1 MVITVIDAVYL
12 KTTCFIFTCIFI
24 HKTIYFIQF
33 VFHSISIVSSVTGG
47 LTGHLLAQDKT
58 NIHVCKDL
66 F

>member
-1 MVITVIDAVYL
+1 MVLSVIDAVYL

-33 VFHSISIVSSVTGG
+33 VFHSNGIVSSVTGG
-47 LTGHLLAQDKT
+47 LTGHLLAQDKIK
-58 NIHVCKDL
+58 IHVCKDL